1 MVSPHQPALASAPAA
16 LPLAEQ
22 LGDELT
28 LTAATLHAAL
38 RRAIAR
44 RGEDGPNAI
53 SQQQVQAIFAL
64 EVALRQQANTLY
76 ADVAGDLLAAIAKT
90 LPQSQL
96 QLLLQAV
103 RTRMERHDDARGWIS
118 VATGVLNLGSAVL
131 SGNPERILTQLARL
145 RERLP

>member
-1 MVSPHQPALASAPAA
+1 MMVTPNQPALAGA
-16 LPLAEQ
+16 LPEQPLAEQ

-44 RGEDGPNAI
+44 RGEDGANAI
-53 SQQQVQAIFAL
+53 SQQQVQTIFAL

-76 ADVAGDLLAAIAKT
+76 ARAAGSVLAVLAGE
-90 LPQSQL
+90 QQQL
-96 QLLLQAV
+96 QSLLLTV
-103 RTRMERHDDARGWIS
+103 RRTMERHDDARLWIG

>member
-1 MVSPHQPALASAPAA
+1 MVTPNQPALADGLPQQ
-16 LPLAEQ
+16 PLAEQ

-44 RGEDGPNAI
+44 RGEDGANAI
-53 SQQQVQAIFAL
+53 SQQQVQTIFAL

-76 ADVAGDLLAAIAKT
+76 ARAAGSVLAVLAGE
-90 LPQSQL
+90 QQQL
-96 QLLLQAV
+96 QSLLQTV
-103 RTRMERHDDARGWIS
+103 RRTMERHDDASHWIG

-131 SGNPERILTQLARL
+131 SRNPERILTQLARL